1 MRVDDLL
8 TIADGPIHVEL
19 LPAVGGRLHRLRVF
33 GHDLL
38 RTPDDPAEQAR
49 DPFRWG
55 AYVMAPWCN
64 RIEAGPTE
72 VNGNLVDVPS
82 NFPDGTAI
90 HGQVYA
96 ARWEVEPDGSL
107 STTGGGGD
115 GWPWPYRCA
124 LRVTVTDS
132 VLKVVESLTNLSD
145 TPMPGGLGLHPWFR
159 RPLGLRVNAEAVL
172 SSNLDPDASFEPVSS
187 SLDLRAIGPVPAD
200 VDATWLAAGDP
211 AAELQWPEV
220 GISAVLR
227 VQSDAGVCICV
238 ASPSSLDA
246 VAVEP
251 QTNAPHGLRRFLRRE
266 PGALSVI
273 QPGGTMRLMIG
284 LAFESTQ
291 PGTALLDMH
300 TTLAARLAPG

>member
-38 RTPDDPAEQAR
+38 RTPDDPAEHAR

-64 RIEAGPTE
+64 RIAAAPTE
-72 VNGNLVDVPS
+72 VDGNLVDLPS

-96 ARWEVEPDGSL
+96 ARWEVGPDGSL
-107 STTGGGGD
+107 SATGGGD

-124 LRVTVTDS
+124 MRVTVTDS
-132 VLKVVESLTNLSD
+132 VLTIDQSLTSLAD
-145 TPMPGGLGLHPWFR
+145 TPMPAGLGLHPWFR
-159 RPLGLRVNAEAVL
+159 RPLDLRIDAEAVL
-172 SSNLDPDASFEPVSS
+172 PTNLDPDASVEPVAGP
-187 SLDLRAIGPVPAD
+187 LDLRATGGVPDD
-200 VDATWLAAGDP
+200 VDATWLAPRDP
-211 AAELQWPEV
+211 AVELHWPAIGV
-220 GISAVLR
+220 KAVMR
-227 VQSDAGVCICV
+227 VRSDAGVCICV
-238 ASPSSLDA
+238 AGPSSLDA

-251 QTNAPHGLRRFLRRE
+251 QTHAPHGLRRFLRGE

-284 LAFESTQ
+284 LAFELTQ
-291 PGTALLDMH
+291 PGTASS
-300 TTLAARLAPG
+300 TCT